1 MKKTFFI
8 MFLGFALFT
17 SLSCSNKSKRVIAV
31 SGSGEVTYL
40 PDMVT
45 MTVTVKKV
53 NPTLQQSVDQTK
65 ESISEI
71 MKVCKE
77 YSIPDI
83 DIKTSFAQT
92 GKEYYWEN
100 NKQVFDGYKA
110 EQTTEI
116 ILRDLDKF
124 EEFTGKILAVK
135 VHSLGSFRFGHS
147 KKSEYESEANLLALD
162 DAKLAAEKMA
172 ERMNVKLGKVI
183 YISDNVAA
191 YSYDY
196 VYRDYEDSSSYY
208 SKNMASSSG
217 FSVSPGLLKAN
228 KNVTVTF
235 EIN

>member
-1 MKKTFFI
+1 MKKTLFFV
-8 MFLGFALFT
+8 LLAFALFT
-17 SLSCSNKSKRVIAV
+17 SFSCSGKTKRVIAV

-45 MTVTVKKV
+45 MTVSVKKV
-53 NPTLQQSVDQTK
+53 NPTLQASVDQTK
-65 ESISEI
+65 ESITEI
-71 MKVCKE
+71 MKVCKD
-77 YSIPDI
+77 YAIPDI

-92 GKEYYWEN
+92 GKEYHWEN

-116 ILRDLDKF
+116 IFRDLDKF

-135 VHSLGSFRFGHS
+135 VYSLGNFKFGHS

-183 YISDNVAA
+183 YIADNVAA
-191 YSYDY
+191 YSYSY
-196 VYRDYEDSSSYY
+196 GASYGTESVYMA
-208 SKNMASSSG
+208 KNMSSTSG

-228 KNVTVTF
+228 KNVTVTY
-235 EIN
+235 EIK